1 MLYDES
7 SANDIMEKYS
17 QLYQHRR
24 KLLLQLMSLAPSLK
38 NQKANEYLMQGVG
51 RRLDILG
58 RCIDNVFVI
67 FPITRRKRLL
77 STEMTDLGINL
88 HAFFVNVS
96 GILDNLGWVFAYEAG
111 LVKNYNGGK
120 LQKHDVG
127 IFNKKTQIFL
137 PERLVTYLSSKRLVA
152 WYSEYCKNYR
162 DTLAHRIPLYVPPAI
177 LNKKEQEQYFAIQK
191 EIDELDLSRLENH
204 AIYEKR
210 TSKQKALGQ
219 VAPFFAH
226 SLEEGCRPVML
237 HAQVVCDY
245 LTVEEIIS
253 KSCDEFKT
261 HGRDTITAM

>member
-17 QLYQHRR
+17 QLHHHRR
-24 KLLLQLMSLAPSLK
+24 KLLLQLMSFAASLK
-38 NQKANEYLMQGVG
+38 NHKANEYLMQGVG

-58 RCIDNVFVI
+58 RCIENIFVI
-67 FPITRRKRLL
+67 FPITRKKRLI

-96 GILDNLGWVFAYEAG
+96 GLLDNLGWIFAYEYD
-111 LVKNYNGGK
+111 LVKNNNDGK
-120 LQKHDVG
+120 LKKHDVG

-137 PERLVTYLSSKRLVA
+137 PEPLRAYLTSERLVA
-152 WYSEYCKNYR
+152 WYSEYSKNYR
-162 DTLAHRIPLYVPPAI
+162 DTLAHRIPLYVPPAV
-177 LNKKEQEQYFAIQK
+177 LKKKEQEQYYALQK
-191 EIDELDLSRLENH
+191 EIDELDLSQLENH
-204 AIYEKR
+204 AIYEKS
-210 TSKQKALGQ
+210 TSKQKSLGQ

-245 LTVEEIIS
+245 LTLEEIIS
-253 KSCDEFKT
+253 KFCDEFRT
-261 HGRDTITAM
+261 HTKDTIIG